1 MSDEVPSE
9 EGPEDDS
16 IVALFARL
24 VDDAE
29 RFVRAELKLYRAT
42 LFARL
47 VEVRSAVI
55 MLLASLFLAQSA
67 MIALLVG
74 LIVILRQQLGAIGA
88 TAAVFGGSMA
98 IAGLLAW
105 IAMIKIRQ
113 ATDIKDKPR

>member
-1 MSDEVPSE
+1 MSDNVPSDDGQAE
-9 EGPEDDS
+9 ES

-24 VDDAE
+24 IDDAE

-47 VEVRSAVI
+47 LEARSAII
-55 MLLASLFLAQSA
+55 MLLASLFLALA
-67 MIALLVG
+67 AIIALLVG
-74 LIVILRQQLGAIGA
+74 LIFILRQPLGAIGA
-88 TAAVFGGSMA
+88 TVAVFGGSMA

-105 IAMIKIRQ
+105 VAIIKIRQ